1 MANRRYLILS
11 ACALPLALAAVA
23 SCATPVRFEN
33 MRARA
38 ESAETELKQQIEFTH
53 GAHQDAAMMQTY
65 AIELQQYIRQ
75 LEYGMAMQA
84 LETARLRR
92 SCDI

>member
-1 MANRRYLILS
+1 
-11 ACALPLALAAVA
+11 
-23 SCATPVRFEN
+23 
-33 MRARA
+33 
-38 ESAETELKQQIEFTH
+38 
-53 GAHQDAAMMQTY
+53 MMQTY